1 MATLK
6 DRSNTFPHIAVRTVE
21 REEAYLPGTGLAVWE
36 VAWIAGGYGGDIEAT
51 VQHLGIDCELVE
63 EALAYAAEHDMEIQ
77 IQIHDHVSWTDEEV
91 MRLMPRATVI
101 TFDPSPSDHSTP

>member
-6 DRSNTFPHIAVRTVE
+6 DRSDTFPHIAVRTVE

-36 VAWIAGGYGGDIEAT
+36 VAWIAGGYVGDIEAT

-63 EALAYAAEHDMEIQ
+63 EALAYAAEHDMETQ

-91 MRLMPRATVI
+91 MRLMPRARAIAIEVEPSE
-101 TFDPSPSDHSTP
+101 PSPS